1 MKRLWLILFVII
13 GCASN
18 QYTERDDP
26 NKGWQKGL
34 PRREDVKL
42 YLLNGSEWS
51 GVISEYNSSE
61 RNMEFYVMQVDG
73 ITVQQEMIELNYDK
87 VTKIAHYTDKGI
99 EIIEPKDFDSYR
111 WYIKSADSHEAKA
124 QQSKQQTSNCL
135 SAIGLLALIGAAAYV
150 ASESTEGGGG
160 SSDYSSPSSSFGTG
174 GNKGC
179 HIYGKI
185 KFVEYGEDYKVK
197 FVDFGENLKIKYV
210 EYGED
215 SIGNWKMVEY
225 GEDYKI
231 KIVSYGEDL
240 TVKTV
245 SYGQGCN

>member
-73 ITVQQEMIELNYDK
+73 KKVQQEMIELNYDK

-111 WYIKSADSHEAKA
+111 WYIKSRDTHDVYVRGNSTKKERNKA
-124 QQSKQQTSNCL
+124 AFDALMRIAIDKTSD
-135 SAIGLLALIGAAAYV
+135 
-150 ASESTEGGGG
+150 E
-160 SSDYSSPSSSFGTG
+160 SDYSSPSSSFGTG